1 MSNPIR
7 QVVSGQMQ
15 SVTRGVINNVAGN
28 IKGMIG
34 MGKDNSPG
42 AALQNKSKFFT
53 ENLQYPINVEGDP
66 MQGHY
71 VLFMINQADGK
82 NVVKSKK
89 SNKMAKIKSDIQRDL
104 GVRIKA
110 QGGRQEFADFGQAVD
125 DDGIFIDA
133 AGDQVDVK
141 NTGAADRFGER
152 TLAGASTSS
161 LLAESTT
168 TTRLGTAIALYM
180 PASIATSY
188 SMEYSDV
195 EVGPMSDAV
204 SKLASMMKDAF
215 GGEFNQEKFGDLVG
229 TTNTAVKRVLLKG
242 MDAVVPG
249 VRARA
254 EIASG
259 VIMSNKMEMAFRGIN
274 RRSFSYSFVFMPKSE
289 QEVQVVQKIIHLF
302 KFHAHGQFGKG
313 HTIESKDK
321 KGKVSKATGFEMTL
335 PDTFD
340 IRYMYQGQA
349 NTHMNK
355 ISECYL
361 KNVEVSYGG
370 DRFVA
375 YKPTESLH
383 GGSTPPPQ
391 RTTLNLTFQELEIL
405 DKKRIDEG
413 F

>member
-1 MSNPIR
+1 MSDAIR
-7 QVVSGQMQ
+7 QVVSGQFQ

-28 IKGMIG
+28 VKGMIG
-34 MGKDNSPG
+34 MGRDNSPG

-71 VLFMINQADGK
+71 ILFMINQADGK

-89 SNKMAKIKSDIQRDL
+89 SNKMSKIKNDIERDL
-104 GVRIKA
+104 GTQIRA
-110 QGGRQEFADFGQAVD
+110 QGGRQEFLSFD
-125 DDGIFIDA
+125 DINDPGIFYDA
-133 AGDQVDVK
+133 GGQEVK
-141 NTGAADRFGER
+141 LKDTGGSSGER
-152 TLAGASTSS
+152 TLAGAPVSS

-168 TTRLGTAIALYM
+168 TSRLGTAIALYM
-180 PASIATSY
+180 PPSIATSY

-195 EVGPMSDAV
+195 EVGPMSKAV
-204 SKLASMMKDAF
+204 SDLAGMMRDAF
-215 GGEFNQEKFGDLVG
+215 GGTFDQEKFGTFIG
-229 TTNTAVKRVLLKG
+229 AGNTAVKRALLKG

-274 RRSFSYSFVFMPKSE
+274 RRSFSYSFIFMPKSE

-302 KFHAHGQFGKG
+302 KFHAHGEFGKHG
-313 HTIESKDK
+313 HTIETKDK
-321 KGKVSKATGFEMTL
+321 KGNVSKATGFEMTL

-383 GGSTPPPQ
+383 GGNTPPPQ

>member
-1 MSNPIR
+1 MSDAIR
-7 QVVSGQMQ
+7 QVVSGQFQ

-28 IKGMIG
+28 VKGMIG
-34 MGKDNSPG
+34 MGRDNSPG

-71 VLFMINQADGK
+71 ILFMINQADGE
-82 NVVKSKK
+82 NVVKSRK
-89 SNKMAKIKSDIQRDL
+89 SNKMSKIQNDIARDL
-104 GVRIKA
+104 GIR
-110 QGGRQEFADFGQAVD
+110 GGRGSS
-125 DDGIFIDA
+125 IFIDA
-133 AGDQVDVK
+133 GGQEVK
-141 NTGAADRFGER
+141 LKDTGGSSGKR
-152 TLAGASTSS
+152 TLASAPVSS

-180 PASIATSY
+180 PPSIATSY

-195 EVGPMSDAV
+195 EVGPMSAAV
-204 SKLASMMKDAF
+204 SGLANVMKSAF
-215 GGEFNQEKFGDLVG
+215 GGEFNQEQYGAAIGGV
-229 TTNTAVKRVLLKG
+229 NSAVKRGILKS

-274 RRSFSYSFVFMPKSE
+274 RRSFSYSFIFMPKSE

-302 KFHAHGQFGKG
+302 KFHAHGEFGNK
-313 HTIESKDK
+313 H
-321 KGKVSKATGFEMTL
+321 GKSSDARKVKATGFEMTL

-370 DRFVA
+370 DRYVA

-383 GGSTPPPQ
+383 GGNTPPPQ

>member
-1 MSNPIR
+1 MSDAIR
-7 QVVSGQMQ
+7 QVVSGQFQ

-28 IKGMIG
+28 VKGMIG
-34 MGKDNSPG
+34 MGRDNSPG

-71 VLFMINQADGK
+71 ILFMINQADGE
-82 NVVKSKK
+82 NVVKSRK
-89 SNKMAKIKSDIQRDL
+89 SNKMSKIKNDISRDL
-104 GVRIKA
+104 GIKTDVK
-110 QGGRQEFADFGQAVD
+110 GGRGSIVRTGLASH
-125 DDGIFIDA
+125 GIATSSGVIDIK
-133 AGDQVDVK
+133 D
-141 NTGAADRFGER
+141 TGGSSGER
-152 TLAGASTSS
+152 TLAGAPISS

-180 PASIATSY
+180 PPSIATSY

-195 EVGPMSDAV
+195 EVGPMSSAV
-204 SKLASMMKDAF
+204 SNLARVMKQAF
-215 GGEFNQEKFGDLVG
+215 GGEFNQEAFGGFVGDLN
-229 TTNTAVKRVLLKG
+229 TTVKRGLLKS

-274 RRSFSYSFVFMPKSE
+274 RRSFSYSFIFMPKSE

-302 KFHAHGQFGKG
+302 KFHAHGEFGKG
-313 HTIESKDK
+313 HTIETKDK
-321 KGKVSKATGFEMTL
+321 KGNVSKATGFEMTL

>member
-1 MSNPIR
+1 MSKI
-7 QVVSGQMQ
+7 
-15 SVTRGVINNVAGN
+15 
-28 IKGMIG
+28 
-34 MGKDNSPG
+34 
-42 AALQNKSKFFT
+42 QN
-53 ENLQYPINVEGDP
+53 
-66 MQGHY
+66 
-71 VLFMINQADGK
+71 
-82 NVVKSKK
+82 
-89 SNKMAKIKSDIQRDL
+89 DISRDL
-104 GVRIKA
+104 GIKTDVK
-110 QGGRQEFADFGQAVD
+110 GGRGSIVRTGLASH
-125 DDGIFIDA
+125 GIATSSGVIDIK
-133 AGDQVDVK
+133 D
-141 NTGAADRFGER
+141 TGGSSGER
-152 TLAGASTSS
+152 TLAGAPISS

-180 PASIATSY
+180 PPSIATSY

-195 EVGPMSDAV
+195 EVGPMSKAV
-204 SKLASMMKDAF
+204 SDLAGIMRDAF
-215 GGEFNQEKFGDLVG
+215 EGTFDQGKFATFTGS
-229 TTNTAVKRVLLKG
+229 TNTAVKRALLKG

-274 RRSFSYSFVFMPKSE
+274 RRSFSYSFIFMPKSE
-289 QEVQVVQKIIHLF
+289 QEVQV
-302 KFHAHGQFGKG
+302 
-313 HTIESKDK
+313 
-321 KGKVSKATGFEMTL
+321 VSKATGFEMTL